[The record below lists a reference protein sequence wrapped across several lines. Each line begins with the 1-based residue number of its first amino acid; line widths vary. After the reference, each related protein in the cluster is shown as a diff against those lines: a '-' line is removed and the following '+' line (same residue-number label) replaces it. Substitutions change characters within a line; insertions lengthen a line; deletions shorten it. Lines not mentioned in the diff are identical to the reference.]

1 MKHLK
6 LSNKNFLKF
15 FLILFSIYFQN
26 VYSNEPI
33 DIWNLEKEKEK
44 IKVYPNPD
52 DKNMDQEGG
61 LYEKITNKKNET
73 KILND
78 NEIDKNILLA
88 GLFDPQEN
96 NLVIDMWSNSDGQK
110 IKKIL
115 NKINKIKLS
124 EDADDIYEI
133 ALLTNSYFPKKN
145 IEHEEFLKFK
155 IDYLIKKN
163 NLELIYQF
171 IINNPEIKNSILLK
185 HFVNSK
191 LSFLDIKSAC
201 EIFDEVSNIN
211 DDYLSKFKIYCL
223 INSEKREEAQ
233 LLFDL
238 KKELGM
244 EDNFFEEKFNL
255 IMGYEIED
263 NKLFSE
269 KNILDFHLSHI
280 TNPDFKYQPNDKTKK
295 IIWKYLSSSNL
306 LDNVESI
313 NLEDIEK
320 IKIIEKATNEN
331 NYSEDELFNLYK
343 RFQFNINQLINAEEE
358 YKLLPSYEGR
368 ALLYQKLL
376 LSKDI
381 NEILELSLKIKNSFL
396 SENLENSFKEKLS
409 EILKEIKFEDVSS
422 NYTTFYKKNIN
433 SKVKKEKIKINNKF
447 VHQSKLLKY
456 FTHETSLN
464 KVEKETNDLLK
475 KIKKNKKYFFTTKDI
490 ILIESLKSDGVVISK
505 KYKNLYDVNS
515 NIPVDIQVMI
525 NNKEL
530 GMTLLRIVEIIGE
543 DELKTLGS
551 ETLNFIID
559 VLNQLDMDKIRNSI
573 LLEVLPLK
581 V

>member
-6 LSNKNFLKF
+6 LSNRSFLKF
-15 FLILFSIYFQN
+15 FLILFLIYFQN

-33 DIWNLEKEKEK
+33 DIWNLEKEK
-44 IKVYPNPD
+44 INVYSNPD
-52 DKNMDQEGG
+52 DKNVNQESG
-61 LYEKITNKKNET
+61 LYEKIIKKKNET

-78 NEIDKNILLA
+78 DEIDKNILLA

-110 IKKIL
+110 IKTIL

-124 EDADDIYEI
+124 KDADDIYEI

-201 EIFDEVSNIN
+201 EIFDEVSDIN

-505 KYKNLYDVNS
+505 KYNNLYDVNS

>member
-6 LSNKNFLKF
+6 LSNRNFLKF

-33 DIWNLEKEKEK
+33 DIWNLEKEK
-44 IKVYPNPD
+44 INVYSNPD
-52 DKNMDQEGG
+52 DKNVNQESG
-61 LYEKITNKKNET
+61 LYEKIIKKKNET

-78 NEIDKNILLA
+78 DEIDKNILLA

-110 IKKIL
+110 IKTIL

-191 LSFLDIKSAC
+191 LSFSDIKSAC
-201 EIFDEVSNIN
+201 EIFDEVNDIN

>member
-6 LSNKNFLKF
+6 LSNRNFLKF

-33 DIWNLEKEKEK
+33 DIWNLEKEK
-44 IKVYPNPD
+44 INVYSNPD
-52 DKNMDQEGG
+52 DKNVNQESG
-61 LYEKITNKKNET
+61 LYEKIIKKKNET

-78 NEIDKNILLA
+78 DEIDKNILLA

-110 IKKIL
+110 IKTIL

-201 EIFDEVSNIN
+201 EIFDEVSDIN

-433 SKVKKEKIKINNKF
+433 SKIKKEKIKINNKF

>member
-6 LSNKNFLKF
+6 LSNRNFLKF

-33 DIWNLEKEKEK
+33 DIWNLEKEK
-44 IKVYPNPD
+44 INVYSNPD
-52 DKNMDQEGG
+52 DKNVNQESG
-61 LYEKITNKKNET
+61 LYEKIIKKKNET

-78 NEIDKNILLA
+78 DEIDKNILLA

-110 IKKIL
+110 IKTIL

-201 EIFDEVSNIN
+201 EIFDEVSDIN

-433 SKVKKEKIKINNKF
+433 SKVKKKKIKINNKF

-551 ETLNFIID
+551 ETLNFVID

>member
-33 DIWNLEKEKEK
+33 DIWNLEKEK
-44 IKVYPNPD
+44 INVYSNPD
-52 DKNMDQEGG
+52 DKNVNQESG
-61 LYEKITNKKNET
+61 LYEKIIKKKNET

-78 NEIDKNILLA
+78 DEIDKNILLA

-110 IKKIL
+110 IKTIL

-280 TNPDFKYQPNDKTKK
+280 TNPDFKYQPNNKTKK

>member
-15 FLILFSIYFQN
+15 FLILFLIYFQN

-33 DIWNLEKEKEK
+33 DIWNLEKEK
-44 IKVYPNPD
+44 INVYSNPD
-52 DKNMDQEGG
+52 DKNVNQESG
-61 LYEKITNKKNET
+61 LYEKIIKKKNET

-78 NEIDKNILLA
+78 DEIDKNILLA

-110 IKKIL
+110 IKTIL

-124 EDADDIYEI
+124 KDADDIYEI

-201 EIFDEVSNIN
+201 EIFDEVSDIN

-505 KYKNLYDVNS
+505 KYNNLYDVNS

-530 GMTLLRIVEIIGE
+530 GMTLLRIAEIIGE

>member
-33 DIWNLEKEKEK
+33 DIWNLEKEK
-44 IKVYPNPD
+44 INVYSNPD
-52 DKNMDQEGG
+52 DKNVNQESG
-61 LYEKITNKKNET
+61 LYEKIIKKKNET

-78 NEIDKNILLA
+78 DEIDKNILLA
-88 GLFDPQEN
+88 GLFYPQEN

-110 IKKIL
+110 IKTIL

-201 EIFDEVSNIN
+201 EIFDEGSNIN

>member
-1 MKHLK
+1 
-6 LSNKNFLKF
+6 
-15 FLILFSIYFQN
+15 
-26 VYSNEPI
+26 
-33 DIWNLEKEKEK
+33 
-44 IKVYPNPD
+44 
-52 DKNMDQEGG
+52 
-61 LYEKITNKKNET
+61 
-73 KILND
+73 
-78 NEIDKNILLA
+78 
-88 GLFDPQEN
+88 
-96 NLVIDMWSNSDGQK
+96 MWSNSDGQK
-110 IKKIL
+110 IKTIL

-124 EDADDIYEI
+124 KDADDIYEI
-133 ALLTNSYFPKKN
+133 VLLTNSYFPEKN

-171 IINNPEIKNSILLK
+171 IINNAEIKDSILLK

-191 LSFLDIKSAC
+191 LSFSDIESAC
-201 EIFDEVSNIN
+201 EIFDEVSDIN

-269 KNILDFHLSHI
+269 KNIFDFHLSYI

-422 NYTTFYKKNIN
+422 NYKTFYKKNIN

-456 FTHETSLN
+456 FMHETSLK

-559 VLNQLDMDKIRNSI
+559 VLNQLDIDKIRNSI

>member
-6 LSNKNFLKF
+6 LSNRNFLKF
-15 FLILFSIYFQN
+15 FLILFLIYFQN
-26 VYSNEPI
+26 AYSNEPI

-110 IKKIL
+110 IKTIL

-201 EIFDEVSNIN
+201 EIFDEVSEVN
-211 DDYLSKFKIYCL
+211 DDYISKFKIYCL

>member
-6 LSNKNFLKF
+6 LSNRSFLKF
-15 FLILFSIYFQN
+15 FLILFLIYFQN

-33 DIWNLEKEKEK
+33 DIWNLEKEK
-44 IKVYPNPD
+44 INVYSNPD
-52 DKNMDQEGG
+52 DKNVNQESG
-61 LYEKITNKKNET
+61 LYEKIIKKKNET

-78 NEIDKNILLA
+78 DEIDKNILLA

-110 IKKIL
+110 IKTIL

-201 EIFDEVSNIN
+201 EIFDEVSDIN

-515 NIPVDIQVMI
+515 NIPLDIQVMI

-530 GMTLLRIVEIIGE
+530 GMTLLRIAEIIGE

>member
-6 LSNKNFLKF
+6 LSNRNFLKF

-33 DIWNLEKEKEK
+33 DIWNLEKEK
-44 IKVYPNPD
+44 INVYSNPD
-52 DKNMDQEGG
+52 DKNVNQESG
-61 LYEKITNKKNET
+61 LYEKIIKKKNET

-78 NEIDKNILLA
+78 DEIDKNILLA

-110 IKKIL
+110 IKTIL

-201 EIFDEVSNIN
+201 EIFDEVSDIN

-306 LDNVESI
+306 LDNAESI

-381 NEILELSLKIKNSFL
+381 NEIMELSLKIKNSFL

-433 SKVKKEKIKINNKF
+433 SKIKKEKIKINNKF

>member
-6 LSNKNFLKF
+6 LSNRNFLKF

-33 DIWNLEKEKEK
+33 DIWNLEKEK
-44 IKVYPNPD
+44 VNFYSNPD
-52 DKNMDQEGG
+52 DKNVNQESG
-61 LYEKITNKKNET
+61 LYEKIIKKKNET

-78 NEIDKNILLA
+78 DEIDKNILLA

-110 IKKIL
+110 IKTIL

-201 EIFDEVSNIN
+201 EIFDEVSEVN
-211 DDYLSKFKIYCL
+211 DDYISKFKIYCL

-381 NEILELSLKIKNSFL
+381 NEIMELSLKIKNSFL

-433 SKVKKEKIKINNKF
+433 SKIKKEKIKINNKF